1 MIKIL
6 NKFEIN
12 LLITTV
18 DSEISLISKNK
29 KLIEDST
36 KAIVFVDNYNSVSIC
51 NDKYLTYKFLKEN
64 NFEYLK
70 TNLFSKFKLLKKKS
84 DIKFPLILKKRQGR
98 GSKDIYIINDF
109 NDILKF
115 NENDDFI
122 VQEYINETNLEYTA
136 GVYIGDDNK
145 FNLTCIFNREL
156 KNGSTFVAQR
166 VINENMSKQLI
177 ILAKKLKM
185 KYLNV
190 QFFYIDSKVI
200 PFEFNGRL
208 SGTLIMI
215 SKVFNVIEL
224 FIREK
229 IFKEDINPQISEE
242 IFIAM
247 RYYSEVYTKPSKVED
262 ILLRSE
268 NLFK

>member
-1 MIKIL
+1 
-6 NKFEIN
+6 
-12 LLITTV
+12 
-18 DSEISLISKNK
+18 
-29 KLIEDST
+29 
-36 KAIVFVDNYNSVSIC
+36 
-51 NDKYLTYKFLKEN
+51 
-64 NFEYLK
+64 
-70 TNLFSKFKLLKKKS
+70 
-84 DIKFPLILKKRQGR
+84 
-98 GSKDIYIINDF
+98 
-109 NDILKF
+109 
-115 NENDDFI
+115 
-122 VQEYINETNLEYTA
+122 
-136 GVYIGDDNK
+136 
-145 FNLTCIFNREL
+145 
-156 KNGSTFVAQR
+156 
-166 VINENMSKQLI
+166 MSNQLI

-247 RYYSEVYTKPSKVED
+247 RYYSEVYTTPSKVED